1 MFCNRCEV
9 NHQLLNSLPIETIID
24 KARYYFSGDITV
36 STQIKRLEMALRH
49 DGWRS
54 NAELDIQ
61 LEEEFT
67 ARKLTER
74 RERSMVDD
82 VSMLGFTQSLSDKKA
97 STSREND
104 RSEKMD
110 KGSKYSGSEIHETSF
125 ATNERS
131 KAESK

>member
-1 MFCNRCEV
+1 M
-9 NHQLLNSLPIETIID
+9 D

-49 DGWRS
+49 DGWRG

-74 RERSMVDD
+74 LERGGNDD
-82 VSMLGFTQSLSDKKA
+82 VSMLGFTSSVSGKKVSGKDK
-97 STSREND
+97 EIN
-104 RSEKMD
+104 EKLD
-110 KGSKYSGSEIHETSF
+110 KGSKHNDMREISVIT
-125 ATNERS
+125 ERS
-131 KAESK
+131 IAESKY

>member
-1 MFCNRCEV
+1 
-9 NHQLLNSLPIETIID
+9 
-24 KARYYFSGDITV
+24 
-36 STQIKRLEMALRH
+36 MALRH
-49 DGWRS
+49 DGWRG

-110 KGSKYSGSEIHETSF
+110 KGSKYSGSEIHEPSF